1 MMARVNKPIV
11 IPAPETVTIGGKTFQ
26 VRVDDSETS
35 ARARDGC
42 CDPITESICIASH
55 LPGPWKS
62 STLIHEIMEAIN
74 TIWLADTMDHD
85 DIDRLGEAFYQAMT
99 SMGIEID
106 WSA

>member
-1 MMARVNKPIV
+1 MMARVNKPIT
-11 IPAPETVTIGGKTFQ
+11 IPAPETVTIGGKTL
-26 VRVDDSETS
+26 RVIIDQATTS
-35 ARARDGC
+35 GRGRDGYM
-42 CDPITESICIASH
+42 DPMTETIGIAPH

-74 TIWLADTMDHD
+74 TIWLAEKMDHD

-106 WSA
+106 WSV

>member
-1 MMARVNKPIV
+1 MMSRVNKPLV
-11 IPAPETVTIGGKTFQ
+11 LPRPESITIGGKTFE

-35 ARARDGC
+35 ARGRDGC

-74 TIWLADTMDHD
+74 TIWLADTMSHD

-106 WSA
+106 WSV